1 MQPGHLIH
9 HEPIATS
16 ITGARAWR
24 VRYLSRDI
32 AERDQ
37 EATGLV
43 IAPAAAGSDRPIV
56 TWCHGTTG
64 LGDAACPSAQPD
76 PARELTGYFTPQS
89 TRQIDYG
96 VPGLQAMIAAGWVV
110 CATDYQGLGSPGVHQ
125 YTVGATNARDGVFIA
140 RAAQHLD
147 AGAGTQL
154 GVIGWSQGGNAAAT
168 AAELDAADFGELDL
182 VGSVL
187 YSPGVPIM
195 ALAHPVG
202 DSAGLSDPTATPTAH
217 LLMILKGMAAAFD
230 GLDVADILTPLGVEL
245 IETAWNDQPVHHLDD
260 VIKRQFRLKGALVR
274 SDPQNFDAWK
284 AAIARSS
291 AGQKTPRCPLLLCV
305 DAFGGGLVVPVP
317 WQDAY
322 QQAVEAHGGQLERIE
337 FPHDDHFS
345 LPQSA
350 APQAQ
355 AWLAA
360 RFTT

>member
-9 HEPIATS
+9 HEPIDTA

-24 VRYLSRDI
+24 VRYLSRDL
-32 AERDQ
+32 AGRDQ

-43 IAPAAAGSDRPIV
+43 IAPAAAGADRPIL

-76 PARELTGYFTPQS
+76 PARELTAYFTPGS

-96 VPGLQAMIAAGWVV
+96 VPGLQAMIDAGWVV

-125 YTVGATNARDGVFIA
+125 YTVGATNGRDSVFIA
-140 RAAQHLD
+140 RAARHLD
-147 AGAGTQL
+147 PGAGTKL
-154 GVIGWSQGGNAAAT
+154 GVIGWSEGGNAAA
-168 AAELDAADFGELDL
+168 AVAELDPADFGELDL

-202 DSAGLSDPTATPTAH
+202 ESVGLSDPTATPTAH

-230 GLDVADILTPLGVEL
+230 DIDVADILTPLGVEV
-245 IETAWNDQPVHHLDD
+245 IETAWNTQPVHHLDD
-260 VIKRQFRLKGALVR
+260 VIKRQFRLKGAMVR

-291 AGQKTPRCPLLLCV
+291 AGQKAPRCPLLLCV
-305 DAFGGGLVVPVP
+305 DTFGGGLVVPVP

-322 QQAVEAHGGQLERIE
+322 QQAVEAHGGQIERIE
-337 FPHDDHFS
+337 FPDDDHFS
-345 LPQSA
+345 LPQAA

-355 AWLAA
+355 AWLAKHY
-360 RFTT
+360 TT